1 MKTSGNF
8 GTGINKV
15 STTVSMNIFGAY
27 DHGFNCS
34 SSVASFRYS
43 ALELWPQEY
52 DICGSPL
59 KTACS
64 SITGKPGFL
73 QTDSSSKAGDL
84 SFPAGMT
91 YSALAEVYEND
102 TEKKISL
109 KRLAY
114 GLSHLQTLLRKI
126 ISEF

>member
-8 GTGINKV
+8 RTGINKI
-15 STTVSMNIFGAY
+15 STTVSRNVSGAY
-27 DHGFNCS
+27 DRGFNCS
-34 SSVASFRYS
+34 SRGFSFRYS

-73 QTDSSSKAGDL
+73 QTDSSSKAGEL

-114 GLSHLQTLLRKI
+114 RLSHLQTLLRKI

>member
-1 MKTSGNF
+1 MKTSGNS
-8 GTGINKV
+8 GTGINKI
-15 STTVSMNIFGAY
+15 STTVSRHISGAY
-27 DHGFNCS
+27 DRGFDCS
-34 SSVASFRYS
+34 SGGFSFRYS
-43 ALELWPQEY
+43 ALELCPQGYE
-52 DICGSPL
+52 ICGSPL

-64 SITGKPGFL
+64 SITGRPGFL
-73 QTDSSSKAGDL
+73 QTDSSSKVGDL

-102 TEKKISL
+102 TEKKISF
-109 KRLAY
+109 KRLAS

>member
-1 MKTSGNF
+1 MKTSGKS

-15 STTVSMNIFGAY
+15 SATVSMNISGAY

-43 ALELWPQEY
+43 VLEFCPPRYE
-52 DICGSPL
+52 ICGSPL
-59 KTACS
+59 KTVCS
-64 SITGKPGFL
+64 SITGSPGFL
-73 QTDSSSKAGDL
+73 QTDSSSKAGEL

-102 TEKKISL
+102 TEKKPSL
-109 KRLAY
+109 KRLAS

-126 ISEF
+126 IGEF